1 METKLAAL
9 FSSLALSVSGTGP
22 LAEAALALAVADRPG
37 VKSETCAARLA
48 EMVRDAKKAL
58 GTGPAAKLRPPEAI
72 AQALADAICV
82 RGGLSGDTETYDDL
96 RNADLIHVLERRKG
110 LPVTLGIIYL
120 HVARALGVEAVGLN
134 MPSHFL
140 VRIETAMGRA
150 VIDPFLG
157 GAIFGPEA
165 LAGLVARL
173 KLDPTAVQH
182 GLATTMTDAD
192 VMMRL
197 LNNIR
202 TRARSVE
209 DFQLLEKACERMLML
224 APETGVLW
232 FDLGTA
238 QARLEKPGAA
248 LKSLA
253 NAIARSAGEPHEAAA
268 QALYKVLNA
277 RLN

>member
-1 METKLAAL
+1 MAAKLKAL

-22 LAEAALALAVADRPG
+22 IAEAALSLAAADRPG
-37 VKSETCAARLA
+37 VRTETFAARLSA
-48 EMVRDAKKAL
+48 MVRDAKRAL
-58 GTGPAAKLRPPEAI
+58 GTGPEPRARPAEAI
-72 AQALADAICV
+72 AGALADAIALKA
-82 RGGLSGDTETYDDL
+82 GLTGDSETYDDL

-120 HVARALGVEAVGLN
+120 HVARALGADAVGLN
-134 MPSHFL
+134 MPSHFM
-140 VRIETAMGRA
+140 VRIETAVDRV
-150 VIDPFLG
+150 VIDPFAG

-165 LAGLVARL
+165 MAALVTRL
-173 KLDPTAVQH
+173 KLEPAAVQH
-182 GLATTMTDAD
+182 GLASTMTDAE

-202 TRARSVE
+202 TRAKAGE
-209 DFQLLEKACERMLML
+209 DFAMLEKTCERMLLL
-224 APETGVLW
+224 APEVGVLW

-248 LKSLA
+248 LKSLGKS
-253 NAIARSAGEPHEAAA
+253 IALSAGEPHDAAA